1 MAWGKKATEYKK
13 ETKRKITDVKNRT
26 KPKVVLE
33 KEHREEGLNKTIGTE
48 NKGFS
53 LLSKM
58 GYKPG
63 MALGKTGA

>member
-1 MAWGKKATEYKK
+1 MFNIHIEVCILF
-13 ETKRKITDVKNRT
+13 RK
-26 KPKVVLE
+26 VLE
-33 KEHREEGLNKTIGTE
+33 AEKRESGLNQALGAE

-63 MALGKTGA
+63 MAIGKKGMEVNIWTLHVILET